1 MNQNDTYPELKSEQ
15 VSVIIPVYNR
25 ARPVTRAIDSVLKQT
40 RPPLEIIVVDD
51 GSTDE
56 TPDVLRQYGSKIK
69 IIRQAHRG
77 VSAARNRGIRSSRG
91 QWIALLDSDDE
102 WMPKKLAMA
111 EEFHHAHPEYLIFQ
125 SEEIWIRKGKRVNP
139 KKKHRKYG
147 GWIFKQSLPLCIVS
161 PSAVIFHRSLLEQV
175 GLFDESFPVCED
187 YDLWL
192 RVTRR
197 FPVGLDRRF
206 GIIKYGGHEDQL
218 SRKYWGMDRFRI
230 QAMEK
235 HLSDPELPDDLRA
248 ALLSELIRKT
258 EILIVGGK
266 KRNKHVAHLEEK
278 LKEFR
283 KRFQTLPDAEAGRD
297 I

>member
-1 MNQNDTYPELKSEQ
+1 MNQNDTYPELQSEL
-15 VSVIIPVYNR
+15 VSVIVPVYNR
-25 ARPVTRAIDSVLKQT
+25 AKLVTRAIDSVLKQS

-77 VSAARNRGIRSSRG
+77 VSAARNRGIRSARG

-102 WMPKKLAMA
+102 WLPKKLAMA
-111 EEFHHAHPEYLIFQ
+111 EEFHRRHPEYLIFQ

-161 PSAVIFHRSLLEQV
+161 PSAVIFHRSLLEQI

-192 RVTRR
+192 RVAKK
-197 FPVGLDRRF
+197 FPVGLDERA

-218 SRKYWGMDRFRI
+218 SHQYWGMDYFRVL
-230 QAMEK
+230 AMEK
-235 HLSDPELPDDLRA
+235 HIDDAHLASDLKE
-248 ALLSELIRKT
+248 ALLK
-258 EILIVGGK
+258 EILSKLNVLLTGYK
-266 KRNKHVAHLEEK
+266 KRNKTNPELEEK
-278 LKEFR
+278 FR
-283 KRFQTLPDAEAGRD
+283 KYQLMLQNITGKE
-297 I
+297 

>member
-25 ARPVTRAIDSVLKQT
+25 AKPVTRAIDSVLKQT

-102 WMPKKLAMA
+102 WLPKKLAMA
-111 EEFHHAHPEYLIFQ
+111 EKFHRGHPEYLIFQ

-192 RVTRR
+192 RVAKK
-197 FPVGLDRRF
+197 FPVGLDERA

-218 SRKYWGMDRFRI
+218 SRQYWGMDYFRVL
-230 QAMEK
+230 AMEK
-235 HLSDPELPDDLRA
+235 HVDDAHLASDSKE
-248 ALLSELIRKT
+248 ALLK
-258 EILIVGGK
+258 EILSKLNILLTGYK
-266 KRNKHVAHLEEK
+266 KRNKTNPELEEK
-278 LKEFR
+278 FR
-283 KRFQTLPDAEAGRD
+283 KYQLMLQNVTGKE
-297 I
+297 

>member
-1 MNQNDTYPELKSEQ
+1 MNQNDTYPELQSEQ

-25 ARPVTRAIDSVLKQT
+25 AKLVTRAIDSVLKQT

-69 IIRQAHRG
+69 IIRQAHGG

-102 WMPKKLAMA
+102 WLPKKLAMA

-192 RVTRR
+192 RVAKK
-197 FPVGLDRRF
+197 FPVGLDERA

-218 SRKYWGMDRFRI
+218 SHQYWGMDYFRVL
-230 QAMEK
+230 AMEK
-235 HLSDPELPDDLRA
+235 HIDDAHLASDLKE
-248 ALLSELIRKT
+248 ALLK
-258 EILIVGGK
+258 EILSKLNVLLTGYK
-266 KRNKHVAHLEEK
+266 KRNKTNPELEEK
-278 LKEFR
+278 FR
-283 KRFQTLPDAEAGRD
+283 KYQLMLQNITGKE
-297 I
+297 

>member
-77 VSAARNRGIRSSRG
+77 VSAARNRGIRSARG

-111 EEFHHAHPEYLIFQ
+111 EEFHRRHPEYLIFQ

-192 RVTRR
+192 RVAKK
-197 FPVGLDRRF
+197 FPVGLDERA

-218 SRKYWGMDRFRI
+218 SHQYWGMDYFRVL
-230 QAMEK
+230 AMEK
-235 HLSDPELPDDLRA
+235 HIDDAHLASDVKE
-248 ALLSELIRKT
+248 ALLK
-258 EILIVGGK
+258 EILSKLNVLLMGYK
-266 KRNKHVAHLEEK
+266 KRNKINPELEEK
-278 LKEFR
+278 FR
-283 KRFQTLPDAEAGRD
+283 KYQMMLQNVTGKE
-297 I
+297 

>member
-1 MNQNDTYPELKSEQ
+1 MNQNDTYPEFKSEQ

-77 VSAARNRGIRSSRG
+77 VSAARNRGIRSASG

-111 EEFHHAHPEYLIFQ
+111 EEFHRRHPEYLIFQ

-161 PSAVIFHRSLLEQV
+161 PSAVIFHRSLPEQV

-192 RVTRR
+192 RVAKKL
-197 FPVGLDRRF
+197 PIGLDERA

-218 SRKYWGMDRFRI
+218 SHQYWGMDYFRVL
-230 QAMEK
+230 AMEK
-235 HLSDPELPDDLRA
+235 HVDDAHLSSDLKE
-248 ALLSELIRKT
+248 ALLK
-258 EILIVGGK
+258 EILSKLNILLTGYK
-266 KRNKHVAHLEEK
+266 KRNKTNPELEEK
-278 LKEFR
+278 FR
-283 KRFQTLPDAEAGRD
+283 KYQLMLQNVTGKE
-297 I
+297 

>member
-1 MNQNDTYPELKSEQ
+1 MNQNDTYPEFKSEQ

-77 VSAARNRGIRSSRG
+77 VSAARNRGIRSASG

-111 EEFHHAHPEYLIFQ
+111 EEFHRRHPEYLIFQ

-139 KKKHRKYG
+139 KKKHSKYG

-161 PSAVIFHRSLLEQV
+161 PSAVIFHRSLPEQV

-192 RVTRR
+192 RVAKK
-197 FPVGLDRRF
+197 FPIGLDERA

-218 SRKYWGMDRFRI
+218 SHQYWGMDYFRVL
-230 QAMEK
+230 AMEK
-235 HLSDPELPDDLRA
+235 HIDDAHLASDLKE
-248 ALLSELIRKT
+248 ALLK
-258 EILIVGGK
+258 EILSKLNILLTGYK
-266 KRNKHVAHLEEK
+266 KRNKTNPELEEK
-278 LKEFR
+278 FR
-283 KRFQTLPDAEAGRD
+283 KYQLMLQNVTGKE
-297 I
+297 

>member
-15 VSVIIPVYNR
+15 VSIIIPVYNR

-77 VSAARNRGIRSSRG
+77 VSAARNRGIRSARG

-111 EEFHHAHPEYLIFQ
+111 EEFHRRHPEYLIFQ

-192 RVTRR
+192 RVAKK
-197 FPVGLDRRF
+197 FPVGLDERA

-218 SRKYWGMDRFRI
+218 SHQYWGMDYFRVL
-230 QAMEK
+230 AMEK
-235 HLSDPELPDDLRA
+235 HVDDAHLASDLKK
-248 ALLSELIRKT
+248 ALLK
-258 EILIVGGK
+258 EILSKLNILLTGYK
-266 KRNKHVAHLEEK
+266 KRDKTNPELEEK
-278 LKEFR
+278 FR
-283 KRFQTLPDAEAGRD
+283 KYQMMLQNVTGKE
-297 I
+297 

>member
-1 MNQNDTYPELKSEQ
+1 MNQNDTYPELQSEL
-15 VSVIIPVYNR
+15 VSVIVPVYNR
-25 ARPVTRAIDSVLKQT
+25 AKLVTRAIDSVLKQS

-77 VSAARNRGIRSSRG
+77 VSAARNRGIRSARG

-102 WMPKKLAMA
+102 WLPKKLAMA

-161 PSAVIFHRSLLEQV
+161 PSAVIFHRSLLEQI

-192 RVTRR
+192 RVAKK
-197 FPVGLDRRF
+197 FPVGLDERA

-218 SRKYWGMDRFRI
+218 SHQYWGMDYFRVL
-230 QAMEK
+230 AMEK
-235 HLSDPELPDDLRA
+235 HIDDAHLASDLKE
-248 ALLSELIRKT
+248 ALLK
-258 EILIVGGK
+258 EILSKLNVLLTGYK
-266 KRNKHVAHLEEK
+266 KRNKTNPELEEK
-278 LKEFR
+278 FR
-283 KRFQTLPDAEAGRD
+283 KYQLMLQNITGKE
-297 I
+297 

>member
-1 MNQNDTYPELKSEQ
+1 MNQNDTYPELQSEL
-15 VSVIIPVYNR
+15 VSVIVPVYNR
-25 ARPVTRAIDSVLKQT
+25 AKLVTRAIDSVLKQS

-77 VSAARNRGIRSSRG
+77 VSAARNRGIRSARG

-102 WMPKKLAMA
+102 WLPKKLAMA

-192 RVTRR
+192 RVAKK
-197 FPVGLDRRF
+197 FPVGLDERA

-218 SRKYWGMDRFRI
+218 SHQYWGMDYFRVL
-230 QAMEK
+230 AMEK
-235 HLSDPELPDDLRA
+235 HIDDAHLASDLKE
-248 ALLSELIRKT
+248 ALLK
-258 EILIVGGK
+258 EILSKLNVLLTGYK
-266 KRNKHVAHLEEK
+266 KRNKTNPELEEK
-278 LKEFR
+278 FR
-283 KRFQTLPDAEAGRD
+283 KYQLMLQNITGKE
-297 I
+297 